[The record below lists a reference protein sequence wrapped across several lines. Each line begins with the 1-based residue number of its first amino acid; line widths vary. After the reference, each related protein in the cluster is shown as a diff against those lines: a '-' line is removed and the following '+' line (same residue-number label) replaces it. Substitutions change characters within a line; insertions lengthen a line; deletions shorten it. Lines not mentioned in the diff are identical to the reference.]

1 MRRYNY
7 SGYLFIAPIVILFLV
22 FIVYPIFFNIFI
34 SFYDWNGIDREK
46 IFIGVSNYVK
56 LFRDPIL
63 LIIFKNFIIF
73 AGLTIFIQ
81 AFLGMI
87 FASYF
92 FQGLKLSGLYRTLI
106 YLPVIATPAIV
117 GSIFSKILETN
128 LGDLNTLLRTLG
140 LGFLAQQWLA
150 LPKWALISIAG
161 VNIWQWTG
169 YSMLIYYANM
179 LTIPEDIYE
188 ASTIDGTNQVQQF
201 FHITFPMLRSAHFTL
216 FILGTLGSL
225 KCFDLPFILTKG
237 GPNHATEFFSTYI
250 YLKSFDFFDQGGSS
264 ALVMLMFIIALTIT
278 GIQMKFYNNNSG
290 RKEGY

>member
-7 SGYLFIAPIVILFLV
+7 SGYVFIAPIVILFLV
-22 FIVYPIFFNIFI
+22 FIIYPIFFNVLT
-34 SFYDWNGIDREK
+34 SFYEWNGIDSERT
-46 IFIGVSNYVK
+46 FVGFANYLK
-56 LFRDPIL
+56 LFIDPVLL
-63 LIIFKNFIIF
+63 LIIRNFLIF
-73 AGLTIFIQ
+73 ALSTIFIQ
-81 AFLGMI
+81 ALLGMI

-92 FQGLKLSGLYRTLI
+92 FQGLQFSGLYRTLI

-128 LGDLNTLLRTLG
+128 LGDLNTLLRTIG

-150 LPKWALISIAG
+150 LPKWALFSIAG

-169 YSMLIYYANM
+169 YSMLVYYANM

-188 ASTIDGTNQVQQF
+188 AATIDGANQVQQF
-201 FHITFPMLRSAHFTL
+201 FFITFPMLRGAHFTL

-225 KCFDLPFILTKG
+225 KCFDLPYILTKG

-264 ALVMLMFIIALTIT
+264 ALVMLMFIIALIIT
-278 GIQMKFYNNNSG
+278 GVQMKFYHKNDSRRG
-290 RKEGY
+290 AY